1 MDPLTAIGLSS
12 AIVQFVDFGT
22 KLICGAREIYYSTTG
37 TTEENATLELVV
49 AEMRTWSLKLRRSGP
64 SSAQSE
70 EEKAICSLAEEC
82 QILSGKILDL
92 IEKTKPK
99 NQKSRIEVFWAAI
112 RDKRHE
118 NDRLQLEKRLGTC
131 RSQLILQFTALDR
144 FWPSTLPH
152 QVEINE

>member
-1 MDPLTAIGLSS
+1 
-12 AIVQFVDFGT
+12 
-22 KLICGAREIYYSTTG
+22 
-37 TTEENATLELVV
+37 LELVV
-49 AEMRTWSLKLRRSGP
+49 AEMRTWSLKLRHSGP

-70 EEKAICSLAEEC
+70 EEKAIYSLAEEC

-112 RDKRHE
+112 RDKRLE
-118 NDRLQLEKRLGTC
+118 NDRLQLEKRLDTC
-131 RSQLILQFTALDR
+131 RSQLMLQFAALDR
-144 FWPSTLPH
+144 FQPSTLSH